1 MAAAAPDTALP
12 QSAARSNVAHALK
25 DAAFTALIAFALL
38 LPLIGFKTVQN
49 MRNELELE
57 TRIPL
62 LLAIVAVIT
71 AARLFGALVIEPW
84 RERRTLRPHAA
95 DARVTGI
102 KTAFS
107 NWFTPFA
114 MGFVVVYPFIIM
126 VFVPDGALKWIDNF
140 GIQILIY
147 VMLGWG

>member
-1 MAAAAPDTALP
+1 MAVAAPDTALP
-12 QSAARSNVAHALK
+12 QSETRSNVARALK

-57 TRIPL
+57 TRMPL

-71 AARLFGALVIEPW
+71 AAKLSGSLVIEPW
-84 RERRTLRPHAA
+84 RERRALRTTAES
-95 DARVTGI
+95 ARI
-102 KTAFS
+102 SALKTALA

-114 MGFVVVYPFIIM
+114 MGFVIVYPILIM
-126 VFVPDGALKWIDNF
+126 TFVPG
-140 GIQILIY
+140 
-147 VMLGWG
+147 

>member
-1 MAAAAPDTALP
+1 MAVAAPDTALP
-12 QSAARSNVAHALK
+12 QSETRSNVARALK

-57 TRIPL
+57 TRLPL

-71 AARLFGALVIEPW
+71 AAKLFGTLVIEPW
-84 RERRTLRPHAA
+84 RERRALHPTAESVRLS
-95 DARVTGI
+95 GL
-102 KTAFS
+102 KTAFA

-114 MGFVVVYPFIIM
+114 MGFVVVYPVIIM
-126 VFVPDGALKWIDNF
+126 VFFPQGPLKWIDN
-140 GIQILIY
+140 
-147 VMLGWG
+147 